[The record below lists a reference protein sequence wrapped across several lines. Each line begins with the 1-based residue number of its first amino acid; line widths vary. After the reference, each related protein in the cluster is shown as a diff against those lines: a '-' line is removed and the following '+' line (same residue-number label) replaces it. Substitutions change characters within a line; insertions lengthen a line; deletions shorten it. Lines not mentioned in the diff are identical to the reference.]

1 MNYNNVK
8 NPFDIYEQENK
19 QESEN
24 ENNSV
29 EEEKRNVNNKGNI
42 IFLTIT
48 YVLIIFMALIG
59 VISLVLPNVRAEFF
73 TTLF

>member
-29 EEEKRNVNNKGNI
+29 EEEKRNV
-42 IFLTIT
+42 
-48 YVLIIFMALIG
+48 
-59 VISLVLPNVRAEFF
+59 
-73 TTLF
+73 